1 MTNKYPF
8 FRYVSSSSKVH
19 LMNSK
24 MKIIWFLLTLI
35 SLLLINDLVSL
46 CILSAFLLIIIG
58 LSKIDVRAYVS
69 NALLVWPLYVLLF
82 ILLLCTLLNPTIAL
96 IWTLKLFLIIIL
108 FLILT
113 FTTSLSEIA
122 WGFECAFACL
132 KKINFPVSKAS
143 LKIAM
148 DIKFISTI
156 FEESKIVRKS
166 MAYRGVSYNKNKLKS
181 FKKMIVPVISL
192 SYKLSRRMVKIMKLR
207 FYGNKKRTNYHENK
221 VTKFDKIL
229 VFSPVI
235 LIYVVI
241 WLGWC

>member
-46 CILSAFLLIIIG
+46 GILSVFLLIIIG
-58 LSKIDVRAYVS
+58 LSKIDVRAYIS
-69 NALLVWPLYVLLF
+69 NALLVWPLYAFLF
-82 ILLLCTLLNPTIAL
+82 ILFLFVPINQLIAL

-122 WGFECAFACL
+122 WGFECAFSSL
-132 KKINFPVSKAS
+132 KKLNFPVSKVS

-148 DIKFISTI
+148 DIKFISTV
-156 FEESKIVRKS
+156 FEESKTIRKS
-166 MAYRGVSYNKNKLKS
+166 MAYRGISYNKSKIKS
-181 FKKMIVPVISL
+181 FRKMIVPVISL

-221 VTKFDKIL
+221 VTKLDKIL
-229 VFSPVI
+229 VFVPVI

>member
-1 MTNKYPF
+1 MSKWTEEQLLAINSEGKNII
-8 FRYVSSSSKVH
+8 VSAGAGSGKTAVLSERVLRK
-19 LMNSK
+19 
-24 MKIIWFLLTLI
+24 
-35 SLLLINDLVSL
+35 INDNVPINRL
-46 CILSAFLLIIIG
+46 
-58 LSKIDVRAYVS
+58 
-69 NALLVWPLYVLLF
+69 
-82 ILLLCTLLNPTIAL
+82 
-96 IWTLKLFLIIIL
+96 
-108 FLILT
+108 LILT

-156 FEESKIVRKS
+156 FEESKVVRKS
-166 MAYRGVSYNKNKLKS
+166 MAYRGVSYNKNKLQS